1 MPHYGCQHSRNGRT
15 SGPAVA
21 TVQTEWVSSQAGR
34 SQRWPRCRRVQPS
47 RKRTRSSEEVIHRT
61 ANTTARTSL
70 HTAITSDSHHSA
82 CNGSDHS
89 AQRSTPRLRAY
100 SSEMTATTAAD
111 GNQIGQN
118 GGSRGTRSP
127 WFTAALLSLVESA
140 HTPNSHKTAPETSNQ
155 GTIPAPGT
163 AFLSPG

>member
-1 MPHYGCQHSRNGRT
+1 MGQLSSR
-15 SGPAVA
+15 SIAAVA
-21 TVQTEWVSSQAGR
+21 KVSAS
-34 SQRWPRCRRVQPS
+34 QPS

-100 SSEMTATTAAD
+100 SSEMTATTAAA

-127 WFTAALLSLVESA
+127 WFTAAHLSLVESA
-140 HTPNSHKTAPETSNQ
+140 HTPTSHKTGSSD
-155 GTIPAPGT
+155 
-163 AFLSPG
+163 LSGEWVRCEMVGGLQNRG